1 MNTNFWYRALLDHDE
16 ISTIVCQSLNWK
28 DVTRF
33 NDFILMI
40 TIREQSDAFGGVNRD
55 DHPEIEP
62 KLSLSKIVVDWR
74 ILSKINKGRV
84 DSWALWIF
92 GSDIQEIFNSFLIVV
107 DKFDPSSRGDHNKVW
122 YFPLPRSKPNKM
134 LNKISR
140 FCNHKQIFDVWTIK
154 VGGERRLRIYVDYL
168 ERTNETNF
176 ISDLIKQAATKRW
189 KVSHEGTFDL
199 SLWLWI
205 TTQLCPKSRS
215 ERAKTNTRL
224 LINSFRCRSLPWEF
238 LMKFMSLGRQ
248 LGDLPFRNWHQ
259 IGRPRL
265 NLTIAWGC
273 HISSDCWSTLSI
285 LEAQKI
291 ANFF

>member
-62 KLSLSKIVVDWR
+62 KLSLSKIAVDWR

-107 DKFDPSSRGDHNKVW
+107 DKFDPSSRDDRNKVL
-122 YFPLPRSKPNKM
+122 YFPLSRSKANKM

-154 VGGERRLRIYVDYL
+154 VGGERRLRIYFDYL

-199 SLWLWI
+199 SL
-205 TTQLCPKSRS
+205 
-215 ERAKTNTRL
+215 
-224 LINSFRCRSLPWEF
+224 
-238 LMKFMSLGRQ
+238 
-248 LGDLPFRNWHQ
+248 
-259 IGRPRL
+259 
-265 NLTIAWGC
+265 
-273 HISSDCWSTLSI
+273 
-285 LEAQKI
+285 
-291 ANFF
+291 